1 METTYTYPASSPSGD
16 GCLRK
21 VIWGVITFGLLLVFL
36 FGFVV
41 GVLVG
46 VMM

>member
-1 METTYTYPASSPSGD
+1 METTYAYPESSHAGE

-21 VIWGVITFGLLLVFL
+21 VVWTVVTFGLLLVFL

-41 GVLVG
+41 GVIVG
-46 VMM
+46 AMM

>member
-1 METTYTYPASSPSGD
+1 METTYAYPESSHVGD

-21 VIWGVITFGLLLVFL
+21 VVWLVISTGLLLVFL

>member
-1 METTYTYPASSPSGD
+1 MSANYTHPETVDAGD

-21 VIWGVITFGLLLVFL
+21 VVWAVVSTGLLLVFL

-41 GVLVG
+41 GVVVG